1 MYVRT
6 YVRTYIRRYVTIYTI
21 MAVVMLSISH
31 STVYIVIVQ
40 CFDHKKL
47 HQVQNI
53 LTSLLPFRAVAMSLY
68 RINMHHAVSVD
79 LLMCLS
85 LWCPVQEE
93 ERREVAL
100 LQAQLDAVRNVS
112 TWSVADTIVCTN
124 CVGVWL
130 GVSVHK
136 LSRVSGVRAFR
147 VAPGTYVHVCLLL
160 L

>member
-1 MYVRT
+1 
-6 YVRTYIRRYVTIYTI
+6 
-21 MAVVMLSISH
+21 
-31 STVYIVIVQ
+31 
-40 CFDHKKL
+40 
-47 HQVQNI
+47 
-53 LTSLLPFRAVAMSLY
+53 MSLY
-68 RINMHHAVSVD
+68 HINIYHAVSVD

-130 GVSVHK
+130 GVSV
-136 LSRVSGVRAFR
+136 RAFR

>member
-1 MYVRT
+1 
-6 YVRTYIRRYVTIYTI
+6 
-21 MAVVMLSISH
+21 
-31 STVYIVIVQ
+31 
-40 CFDHKKL
+40 
-47 HQVQNI
+47 
-53 LTSLLPFRAVAMSLY
+53 MSLY
-68 RINMHHAVSVD
+68 RINMYHAVSVD

-136 LSRVSGVRAFR
+136 LSHVSGVRAFR
-147 VAPGTYVHVCLLL
+147 VAPGTMYMYAMYMYASFYCEGNCRIPCE
-160 L
+160 